1 MSGAGPGA
9 PRLPGDLALPSGRT
23 LVMGILNVTPDSFS
37 DGGLWDTPQAALDH
51 ARAMVAEGADLIDVG
66 GESTRPHSERI
77 GPEREWRRIG
87 AVVRALAEEGV
98 VVSVDTLHAATAR
111 RAAEAGAAIV
121 NDVSGGLFD
130 PDMIPAVAAS
140 PCAFI
145 CQHWRGFPGS
155 EREDF
160 RYRDVV
166 GDVLAE
172 TGRQIEAAVEGGI
185 DSDRI
190 VFDPGLGFSLRP
202 AQSWELVRNV
212 GKLVRGGYPVLV
224 GASRK
229 RFLALAPEQDKDA
242 ATVAI
247 TRHCARAG
255 VWAVRVHAVRANA
268 RAVRHSAEES
278 A

>member
-1 MSGAGPGA
+1 MSA
-9 PRLPGDLALPSGRT
+9 PAPLLPDGRALPAGRT

-37 DGGLWDTPQAALDH
+37 DGGLWDTPRAALEH
-51 ARAMVAEGADLIDVG
+51 AHAMLDEGADMIDVG

-77 GPEREWRRIG
+77 GAEREWRRIG
-87 AVVRALAEEGV
+87 EVVRTLAREGV
-98 VVSVDTLHAATAR
+98 VVSVDTLHAQTAA
-111 RAAEAGAAIV
+111 RAARAGAAII
-121 NDVSGGLFD
+121 NDVSGGLVD
-130 PDMIPAVAAS
+130 PRMTPTVADTA
-140 PCAFI
+140 CAFI

-155 EREDF
+155 DEEDF

-166 GDVLAE
+166 GDVVAE
-172 TGRQIEAAVEGGI
+172 TSRQIEAAERAGI
-185 DSDRI
+185 ERSRI
-190 VFDPGLGFSLRP
+190 VFDPGLGFSLTP
-202 AQSWELVRNV
+202 AQSWQLVGSVRRLV
-212 GKLVRGGYPVLV
+212 GGGYPVLV

-229 RFLALAPEQDKDA
+229 RFLALAPEGERDA

-247 TRHCARAG
+247 TRRCARAG